1 MTSVLRRSYFF
12 AAAGVGG
19 AAARLAAPI
28 ESAGLAALMEAD
40 GLADALGD
48 ADGLDALAEKLAEAL
63 DIPFVRPNQ

>member
-19 AAARLAAPI
+19 AAAR
-28 ESAGLAALMEAD
+28 LAALMEAD